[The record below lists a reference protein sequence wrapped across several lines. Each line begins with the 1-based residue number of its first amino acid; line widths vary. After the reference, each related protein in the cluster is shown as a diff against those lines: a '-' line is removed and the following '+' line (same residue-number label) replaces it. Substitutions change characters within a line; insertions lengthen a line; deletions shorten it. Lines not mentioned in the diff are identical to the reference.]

1 MAIRPATMQPSS
13 GRKTMAWYIGV
24 GLALHQIDVFDRDRA
39 AVAIEHDQDGEP
51 DGGLGRRNGQHQQ
64 REDLPDQVAEERGER
79 HQVDVDGEQDQLD
92 RHQDDDDVLA
102 VDEDAED
109 PEREQDRGD
118 REVVAEPDAHVSP
131 CPGRTFTTSI
141 ASALVR
147 RTCATMSWRLTRAL
161 CCSVSTIAPT
171 TATSSTT
178 PAAWERSEEHT

>member
-118 REVVAEPDAHVSP
+118 REVVPEPDGHVRP
-131 CPGRTFTTSI
+131 CPGVTFTTSI
-141 ASALVR
+141 AVSRVR
-147 RTCATMSWRLTRAL
+147 ATCAAGFCRLTGTRWRR
-161 CCSVSTIAPT
+161 VSTIAPNK
-171 TATSSTT
+171 ATHRITS
-178 PAAWERSEEHT
+178 AAWQKSLYLG

>member
-24 GLALHQIDVFDRDRA
+24 GLALHQIEFFDRERA

-118 REVVAEPDAHVSP
+118 REIVSEADGHVRP

-141 ASALVR
+141 ASSFVR
-147 RTCATMSWRLTRAL
+147 RTCAAMSCRLTGTR
-161 CCSVSTIAPT
+161 CRKVRTIAPT
-171 TATSSTT
+171 MATSSTR
-178 PAAWERSEEHT
+178 PAAWKK